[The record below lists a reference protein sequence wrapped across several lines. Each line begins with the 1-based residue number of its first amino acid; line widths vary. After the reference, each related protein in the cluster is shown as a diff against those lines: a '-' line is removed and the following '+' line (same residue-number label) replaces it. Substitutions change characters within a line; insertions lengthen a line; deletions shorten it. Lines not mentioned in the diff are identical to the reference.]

1 MEDFLKLKIYCSQPE
16 EIVAAKNAV
25 VRTLPPNLR
34 KALNKVFL
42 TYLRLY
48 DVEGVFERFNDR
60 TVGMILA
67 EFDGETGPAP
77 IEEGEIDGMK
87 FKLFAPRKQSEEPLW
102 VLRYSQEM
110 CRELPTLNCCTW
122 GVNGDR
128 K

>member
-25 VRTLPPNLR
+25 VRTLPPDLR

-87 FKLFAPRKQSEEPLW
+87 FKLFAPRTQSEEPL
-102 VLRYSQEM
+102 
-110 CRELPTLNCCTW
+110 
-122 GVNGDR
+122 
-128 K
+128 